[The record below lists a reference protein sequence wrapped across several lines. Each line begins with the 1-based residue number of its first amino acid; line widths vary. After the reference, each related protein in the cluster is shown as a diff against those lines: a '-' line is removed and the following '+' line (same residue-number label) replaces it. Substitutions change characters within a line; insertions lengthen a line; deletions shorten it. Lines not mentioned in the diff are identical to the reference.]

1 MKMQFDHQTVELPKI
16 KQKNKAFP
24 DGGRAY
30 ETPEGKLYPSITT
43 VLSIRNKKQL
53 FEWRKRVGEDVAN
66 HIATTA
72 AVRGTAVHKMCEDYL
87 NNQHLAWPDEFEKHK
102 SKNFLAWCL
111 FTQMRDILENVDNI
125 KCLESSLYSDEL
137 KLAGQVDCIAE
148 YKGKLSII
156 DFKTSTKEKKVEWIE
171 NYYIQTCAY
180 AQMFEER
187 TGQEVNQL
195 VILIVTQDGTVQEFV
210 KDKKEYLPL
219 LDSALKD
226 WYSKNQ

>member
-1 MKMQFDHQTVELPKI
+1 MTFKHLEVKLPKVI
-16 KQKNKAFP
+16 QRNKALP
-24 DGGRAY
+24 SGGRGY
-30 ETPEGKLYPSITT
+30 ETPDGKLYPSVTT
-43 VLSIRNKKQL
+43 ILSIRNKEGI
-53 FEWRKRVGEDVAN
+53 FEWRKRVGDDVAN
-66 HIATTA
+66 YIMRTA
-72 AVRGTAVHKMCEDYL
+72 ASRGTAVHKMCEDYL
-87 NNQHLAWPDEFEKHK
+87 NNQHINWPDEFDKHK
-102 SKNFLAWCL
+102 TNNFLAWSM
-111 FTQMRDILENVDNI
+111 FTQIRDILGNVDNI
-125 KCLESSLYSDEL
+125 RCLESSLYSDEL

-156 DFKTSTKEKKVEWIE
+156 DFKTSTKEKKEEWIE

-187 TGQEVNQL
+187 TGQEINQL

>member
-1 MKMQFDHQTVELPKI
+1 MFV
-16 KQKNKAFP
+16 
-24 DGGRAY
+24 
-30 ETPEGKLYPSITT
+30 
-43 VLSIRNKKQL
+43 
-53 FEWRKRVGEDVAN
+53 
-66 HIATTA
+66 
-72 AVRGTAVHKMCEDYL
+72 
-87 NNQHLAWPDEFEKHK
+87 
-102 SKNFLAWCL
+102 
-111 FTQMRDILENVDNI
+111 QMRDILENVDNI

-156 DFKTSTKEKKVEWIE
+156 DFKTSTKEKKDEWIE